1 MESSDQLDQFRRPE
15 LTYPVLGI
23 KSPPSHP
30 PILGILCVK
39 STQGLIKLAPAG
51 MGRPI
56 SRMMRRSET
65 TIPAPAESPMKMID
79 VGRIGVWVFGGG
91 SIRYR

>member
-1 MESSDQLDQFRRPE
+1 MESDNQLIGPQIQE

-56 SRMMRRSET
+56 SRMMTRRAT
-65 TIPAPAESPMKMID
+65 TIPAPAESPMKMIE
-79 VGRIGVWVFGGG
+79 VGRMGVWVLDGGF
-91 SIRYR
+91 IR